1 VLRAPVKVNNF
12 VFQILF
18 SLKVG
23 LLEILLGVISLSRK
37 SLHAYTI
44 KVSVVF
50 RNALYLLA
58 FLNIII
64 KGQHFPFFY
73 HNFKTRTKN

>member
-37 SLHAYTI
+37 SLFIGLSKY
-44 KVSVVF
+44 
-50 RNALYLLA
+50 
-58 FLNIII
+58 
-64 KGQHFPFFY
+64 FY
-73 HNFKTRTKN
+73 